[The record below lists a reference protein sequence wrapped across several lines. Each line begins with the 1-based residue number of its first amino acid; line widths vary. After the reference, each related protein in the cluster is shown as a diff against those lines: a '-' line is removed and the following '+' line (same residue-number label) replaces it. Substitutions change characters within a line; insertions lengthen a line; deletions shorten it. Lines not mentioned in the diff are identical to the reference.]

1 MGEVHH
7 HLGAGQRVDR
17 VVLVDLR
24 HELQVIGRRDGLA
37 HFHTY
42 APAGAQNTD
51 LNHAPKAIRD
61 GGRRDGEERA
71 DAPAP
76 AAAGGAAPAKAV
88 RRKAV
93 EGAKREAVRRDPQRQ
108 RPRGAQRAPRGLR
121 RHAQAMAK
129 PKSLSE

>member
-7 HLGAGQRVDR
+7 HLCPGQRVER

-37 HFHTY
+37 HFHTH

-61 GGRRDGEERA
+61 GGGQDGEERTG
-71 DAPAP
+71 APESR
-76 AAAGGAAPAKAV
+76 AAGGAAPGES
-88 RRKAV
+88 RR
-93 EGAKREAVRRDPQRQ
+93 G
-108 RPRGAQRAPRGLR
+108 
-121 RHAQAMAK
+121 
-129 PKSLSE
+129 